1 MPKIKKQYQSN
12 FTTVDNTV
20 SNDSSLS
27 WKAKGLFQYLWSKPD
42 NWNYTATEVS
52 KHAKDGID
60 ATSSGI
66 NELEEHG
73 YLKRTQEN
81 KKGCFGGT
89 AWTLSEKPIFKKK
102 AKEPK
107 REKPITEN
115 PESVKP
121 STGNPVP
128 EKPITG
134 KPITENPRLLNTELL
149 NTDIP
154 NTKLNNNGV
163 SNNKGPAQPT
173 LAAQRREVI
182 AYLNEKTGKHF
193 KPNADGNKRVVD
205 PRLKE
210 GYTVAELKRVIDTKY
225 SQWHGKVFGNGE
237 PGDNYLR
244 PETLFR
250 PSKLEGYLNE
260 SPKTSHKPSRYGHQ
274 HIEEPL
280 PDWAKKQNK
289 PKKRPSKAFFESLY
303 DPEEDKS

>member
-1 MPKIKKQYQSN
+1 MPKIKKQYQNN

-102 AKEPK
+102 IKEPK
-107 REKPITEN
+107 REKPVTDN
-115 PESVKP
+115 PVSVKP
-121 STGNPVP
+121 FTGNPVP
-128 EKPITG
+128 ENPITEKPIS
-134 KPITENPRLLNTELL
+134 ENPRLLNTELL

-154 NTKLNNNGV
+154 NTELNNNGV

-182 AYLNEKTGKHF
+182 AYLNEKTDKHF
-193 KPNADGNKRVVD
+193 KPDADGNKRVID

-210 GYTVAELKRVIDTKY
+210 GYTVAELKQVIDTKY

-260 SPKTSHKPSRYGHQ
+260 SPKVSQKPSRYGHQ

-280 PDWAKKQNK
+280 PDWAKKQNE
-289 PKKRPSKAFFESLY
+289 PKKRPSKEFFESLY
-303 DPEEDKS
+303 DSEEG

>member
-42 NWNYTATEVS
+42 NWNYTVTEVS

-60 ATSSGI
+60 ATSGGV

-107 REKPITEN
+107 RENPITEN

-134 KPITENPRLLNTELL
+134 NPITENPRLLNTELL

-280 PDWAKKQNK
+280 PDWAKKQNE
-289 PKKRPSKAFFESLY
+289 PKKELS
-303 DPEEDKS
+303 PEFLKRLAGDEEG

>member
-42 NWNYTATEVS
+42 NWNYTVTEVS

-60 ATSSGI
+60 ATSVGV

-134 KPITENPRLLNTELL
+134 NPITENPRLL

-225 SQWHGKVFGNGE
+225 SQWHWKVFCNGE

-280 PDWAKKQNK
+280 PDWAKKQNE
-289 PKKRPSKAFFESLY
+289 PKKELS
-303 DPEEDKS
+303 PEFLKRLAGDEEG

>member
-42 NWNYTATEVS
+42 NWNYTVTEVS

-60 ATSSGI
+60 ATSGGV

-89 AWTLSEKPIFKKK
+89 AWTISEKPIFKKK

-134 KPITENPRLLNTELL
+134 NPITENPRLL

-280 PDWAKKQNK
+280 PDWAKKQNE
-289 PKKRPSKAFFESLY
+289 PKKELS
-303 DPEEDKS
+303 PEFLKRLAGDEEG

>member
-128 EKPITG
+128 EN
-134 KPITENPRLLNTELL
+134 PITENPRLLNTELL

-154 NTKLNNNGV
+154 NTELNNNGV

-193 KPNADGNKRVVD
+193 KPNADGNKKAIN

-210 GYTVAELKRVIDTKY
+210 GYTVADMKRVIDIKY
-225 SQWHGKVFGNGE
+225 SHWHGVIFDSGV
-237 PGDNYLR
+237 PGDNYLN
-244 PETLFR
+244 PQTLFR
-250 PSKLEGYLNE
+250 SGKIDTYLNE
-260 SPKTSHKPSRYGHQ
+260 SPKVSQKPRHYGHQ

-280 PDWAKKQNK
+280 PDWAKKQNE
-289 PKKRPSKAFFESLY
+289 PKKELS
-303 DPEEDKS
+303 PEFLKRLAGDEEG